1 MKKITLKKIKRHN
14 RRFFTVY
21 CTLLVIAALAVAFGY
36 GHIRTLLTE
45 YESSQPKYV
54 AEDAA
59 RPFLNLDYSFLYDYE
74 KPENQAL
81 ATREEYAGFA
91 GNDLS
96 GKDIT
101 YHEVVTGGSDDVK
114 TYGVYADGKRF
125 CTFTIR
131 QSGQTT
137 DHGFARW
144 AYDSASINLLD
155 NAFEGYTIKCYDVNR
170 VFVDGVEIPADQMTL
185 GDELPGYDG
194 HLYKDMTIP
203 RACEYT
209 ISERLTP
216 PRVTTL
222 DAAGRE
228 VSVECDEYGLFTID
242 VPWRDEEMKPSK
254 EKWILETAKTMSEYT
269 IGHASLDTITKRVA
283 VNSPA
288 YKSIVAFDKSIIFIH
303 KGWDFKDMRT
313 EHYYSFADDYFA
325 VDVHYHFIVDY
336 YEGTRDIDT
345 HQRFFFRRIDD
356 KWLLYDSTML

>member
-1 MKKITLKKIKRHN
+1 MKKMTLNKIKRHN

-21 CTLLVIAALAVAFGY
+21 CTLLVIVALAVAFGY
-36 GHIRTLLTE
+36 GYIRTLLTE
-45 YESSQPKYV
+45 YESVQPKYV
-54 AEDAA
+54 AEEAA
-59 RPFLNLDYSFLYDYE
+59 KPFLALDYDYLYTCE
-74 KPENQAL
+74 PEQNRAL
-81 ATREEYAGFA
+81 TGAEEYAGFA
-91 GNDLS
+91 SSLLD

-101 YHEVVTGGSDDVK
+101 YREVVTGTDDDVK

-125 CTFTIR
+125 ATFTIH
-131 QSGQTT
+131 QSGETT
-137 DHGFARW
+137 AHGFQKW
-144 AYDSASINLLD
+144 TGGEGSINLLE
-155 NAFEGYTIKCYDVNR
+155 NAFQGYTIKCYDVNR
-170 VFVDGVEIPADQMTL
+170 VFVDGAEIPADQTTV
-185 GDELPGYDG
+185 GDELPGYEG

-209 ISERLTP
+209 ISERLNP

-222 DAAGRE
+222 DAAGNE
-228 VSVECDEYGLFTID
+228 VSVECDEYGQFTID
-242 VPWRDEEMKPSK
+242 VPWRDEEMKPGK

-325 VDVHYHFIVDY
+325 VDVHYHFIVYY